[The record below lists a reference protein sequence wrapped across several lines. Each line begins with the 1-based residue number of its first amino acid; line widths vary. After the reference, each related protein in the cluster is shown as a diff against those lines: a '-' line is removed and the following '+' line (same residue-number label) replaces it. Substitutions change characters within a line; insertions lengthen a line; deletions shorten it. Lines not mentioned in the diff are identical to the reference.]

1 MYTEYNKE
9 LQKDEFILHLTREAL
24 SYKFKL
30 TDKEL
35 NELYYQIRKYF
46 GDQW

>member
-1 MYTEYNKE
+1 MYSEYNKE
-9 LQKDEFILHLTREAL
+9 LQKDEFILYLKREGKN
-24 SYKFKL
+24 YMFKL

-35 NELYYQIRKYF
+35 SELYYKIRIHF